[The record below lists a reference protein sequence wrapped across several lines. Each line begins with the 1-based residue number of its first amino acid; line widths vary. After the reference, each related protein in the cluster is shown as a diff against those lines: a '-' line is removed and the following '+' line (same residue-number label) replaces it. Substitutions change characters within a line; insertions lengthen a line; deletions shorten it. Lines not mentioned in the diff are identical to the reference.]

1 METKEEYPCKV
12 ANFLEF
18 LSLYPEDNFHD
29 PVPRLFLYL
38 DDLESVF
45 LGEEQDEEQDN
56 EENNQDYENKKID
69 ENFLQVSGDLF
80 MIESIIKFIIIFFIK
95 DEVLISTKEMFIE
108 DAIEDLSYLLNKDNF
123 EIEDCYEAELVLGV
137 YDVYK
142 DFFLLAFWPD
152 LDVLVDAIENKLDD
166 YDFKQ
171 S

>member
-1 METKEEYPCKV
+1 
-12 ANFLEF
+12 
-18 LSLYPEDNFHD
+18 
-29 PVPRLFLYL
+29 
-38 DDLESVF
+38 
-45 LGEEQDEEQDN
+45 
-56 EENNQDYENKKID
+56 
-69 ENFLQVSGDLF
+69 